1 MSVLELRRANSP
13 TEPDHSRGG
22 LGWAG
27 FGPNA
32 RAVFRCGRSVREMAR
47 QFLNP
52 LFLKRSARNRTGKRP
67 KTNSLARLGKNLRVT
82 SQRVAPLSDG

>member
-52 LFLKRSARNRTGKRP
+52 LFLKRSARIGRVSSRRQILL
-67 KTNSLARLGKNLRVT
+67 LASEKI
-82 SQRVAPLSDG
+82 SA